1 MPSSV
6 IVGAQWGDEGKG
18 KVIDIFAAKADYIVR
33 YQGGNNAG
41 HTVVIGEDSFILHLI
56 PSGILHKKKICVIG
70 NGVVIDPRALLEEI
84 EMLKGRGIKVDGR
97 LFISEEAHVILPY
110 HKLLDE
116 LKEQKK
122 KKIGTTKKGIGP
134 CYADKVARSGIRII
148 DLLEED
154 TLRDK
159 LRANLEEKNSVL
171 AKTYGADGFEF
182 ISVYNEYLDYGRKIK
197 KYICNTKRLLND
209 AIDAKKRVLFEGAQ
223 GTLLDVDYGTYPFV
237 TSSNSS
243 AGGAS
248 TGTGVGPNK
257 IDKVIGVVKAY
268 TTRVGEGPF
277 PTEFDDLLMD
287 KIRQKGKEFGAT
299 TGRPRRCGWFD
310 SVVVRHSVMVNGL
323 DELVVTKLDV
333 LDELDTIK
341 ICTGYRFGDKVYDDF
356 PSSIKVL
363 TGCRPVYEELPG
375 WLKDTSGITDY
386 SRLPVNAKKYL
397 KRMQYLLN
405 TKIVLISVGSK
416 RSQTF
421 SKGV

>member
-6 IVGAQWGDEGKG
+6 IIGAQWGDEGKG

-41 HTVVIGEDSFILHLI
+41 HTVVIGADSFILHLI

-84 EMLKGRGIKVDGR
+84 EMLKDRGIKVDGR

-116 LKEQKK
+116 LKEERK

-154 TLRDK
+154 TLREK
-159 LRANLEEKNSVL
+159 LRSNLEEKNLVL
-171 AKTYGADGFEF
+171 EKIYGADGFEF
-182 ISVYNEYLDYGRKIK
+182 NSVYKEYLDYGRKIK

-209 AIDAKKRVLFEGAQ
+209 AIGDKKRVLFEGAQ

-277 PTEFDDLLMD
+277 PTEFNAILMD

-375 WLKDTSGITDY
+375 WHKDTSGITDY
-386 SRLPVNAKKYL
+386 SRLPNNAKKYL
-397 KRMQYLLN
+397 KRIQSLLN
-405 TKIVLISVGSK
+405 TKIVLISVGSE

-421 SKGV
+421 SKGD